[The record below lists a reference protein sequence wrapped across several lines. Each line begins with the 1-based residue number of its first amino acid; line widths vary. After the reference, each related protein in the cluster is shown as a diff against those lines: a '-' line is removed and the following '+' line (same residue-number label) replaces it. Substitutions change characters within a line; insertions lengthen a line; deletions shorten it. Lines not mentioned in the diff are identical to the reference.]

1 MIILKIIEG
10 LNAAVNNDEGRK
22 KEPGPPGLPSK
33 EVCRR
38 MLEENSKFRLNVLLP
53 VLDKGLVPDDKDLRF
68 LNRVACK
75 PFETRIERGG
85 KYPSADEQERL
96 AKDLVE
102 LFPQL
107 QYNST
112 RPEGAPNEWM
122 FFWRKNGTEK
132 GKHSGLIY
140 HRVRN
145 VIKELP
151 AEMHLYRRTTAPRQ
165 VHVPTEL
172 LQKAEALRIVIATK
186 HEKNRIATEMDE
198 CFPLLKLML
207 AENKSPTEIIR
218 MFPHLVAYN
227 GYIIHNSFKKLF
239 PAAEVSPDYKGV
251 LSKCLLYSRDKFERI
266 EDEYIKGFLRM
277 LYQLPVRGLKRKID
291 GTPAVSEERMA
302 TPLIRWVK
310 PMTNND
316 DDLADHVRSFLQVE
330 PHIVCMAQPLQMGQL
345 FVVMNNQIIVK
356 VQNSISAI
364 DIFFKSFKVFGLT
377 IPSELAMMIDF
388 LECALYHTVGH
399 SSRKSVNLMA
409 IAFKEVAH
417 AEDAV
422 FNE

>member
-1 MIILKIIEG
+1 MDQVEAAVDPATFRQLTEEKINDASLILLGNTELINLGVKQGPRMIILKIIEG

-227 GYIIHNSFKKLF
+227 GYI
-239 PAAEVSPDYKGV
+239 
-251 LSKCLLYSRDKFERI
+251 
-266 EDEYIKGFLRM
+266 
-277 LYQLPVRGLKRKID
+277 VR
-291 GTPAVSEERMA
+291 
-302 TPLIRWVK
+302 
-310 PMTNND
+310 
-316 DDLADHVRSFLQVE
+316 
-330 PHIVCMAQPLQMGQL
+330 
-345 FVVMNNQIIVK
+345 
-356 VQNSISAI
+356 
-364 DIFFKSFKVFGLT
+364 LT
-377 IPSELAMMIDF
+377 IR
-388 LECALYHTVGH
+388 YT
-399 SSRKSVNLMA
+399 
-409 IAFKEVAH
+409 
-417 AEDAV
+417 
-422 FNE
+422 